1 MRLDL
6 NNFKPFNSN
15 EVNFIFEDEMKKL
28 QKLLNTS
35 INDLIIS
42 NGTLKKLEYLT
53 IKTVRD
59 LVQHSK
65 KDILSIPHA
74 GKKTFKELEIA
85 LNELSIDHFNKIYFG
100 MNLNFD
106 ENEKSLNSDNDNLKD
121 DYLFIKKNLD
131 KLLMPIDKIDF
142 SVRTLHCLSQAKV
155 FCIADLVVLTKFDL
169 LTQRNFG
176 QKSFNEI
183 TNFLNGISLTLGMN
197 LPSWPLDNHNEL
209 IKNYKPKILINCDF
223 DSIKETLNKTFQERE
238 RIVFQKRFFK
248 GHTLNR
254 IGKNLGVTRER
265 VRQIES
271 KLFRK
276 IAKYNEIFKKFLT
289 NERNH
294 IFKNFSNNRKFITLK
309 SLKNF
314 RELNTLLSIE
324 KDAFINFL
332 IISVYKN
339 YTSFLDAEFYKTTK
353 SDFLLRSRG
362 NNSRIKLSDSW
373 RKDEKI
379 IQNKEIKSGVLKLT

>member
-1 MRLDL
+1 
-6 NNFKPFNSN
+6 
-15 EVNFIFEDEMKKL
+15 
-28 QKLLNTS
+28 
-35 INDLIIS
+35 
-42 NGTLKKLEYLT
+42 
-53 IKTVRD
+53 
-59 LVQHSK
+59 
-65 KDILSIPHA
+65 
-74 GKKTFKELEIA
+74 
-85 LNELSIDHFNKIYFG
+85 
-100 MNLNFD
+100 
-106 ENEKSLNSDNDNLKD
+106 
-121 DYLFIKKNLD
+121 
-131 KLLMPIDKIDF
+131 
-142 SVRTLHCLSQAKV
+142 
-155 FCIADLVVLTKFDL
+155 
-169 LTQRNFG
+169 
-176 QKSFNEI
+176 
-183 TNFLNGISLTLGMN
+183 MN

-294 IFKNFSNNRKFITLK
+294 IFKNFSNNSKFITLK

-314 RELNTLLSIE
+314 RELNSLLSIE

-362 NNSRIKLSDSW
+362 NNSRIKLSDAW

>member
-6 NNFKPFNSN
+6 NIFKPFNSN
-15 EVNFIFEDEMKKL
+15 EVNFIFEDKMKKL

-35 INDLIIS
+35 IKDLIIS
-42 NGTLKKLEYLT
+42 NSTLKKLEYLP

-59 LVQHSK
+59 LIQHSK

-74 GKKTFKELEIA
+74 GMKTFKELEIA

-100 MNLNFD
+100 MNLNFY
-106 ENEKSLNSDNDNLKD
+106 ENEKSLNSDNDNHKD
-121 DYLFIKKNLD
+121 DYSFIEKNLD
-131 KLLMPIDKIDF
+131 KLLIPIDQIDF
-142 SVRTLHCLSQAKV
+142 SVRTLNSLSQAKV
-155 FCIADLVVLTKFDL
+155 FCIGDLVILTKFDL

-176 QKSFNEI
+176 QKSLIEI
-183 TNFLNGISLTLGMN
+183 TNFLNGISLTLGMK

-209 IKNYKPKILINCDF
+209 KKNYKSKILIDCDF
-223 DSIKETLNKTFQERE
+223 DSIKKVLDKTFQERE
-238 RIVFQKRFFK
+238 KIVFQKRFFK

-276 IAKYNEIFKKFLT
+276 IAKYNEVFKKFLT
-289 NERNH
+289 NERDH
-294 IFKNFSNNRKFITLK
+294 IFRNFSNNSKFITFK

-314 RELNTLLSIE
+314 RDLNTLLSIE

-339 YTSFLDAEFYKTTK
+339 HTSFLDTEFHKTTK

-362 NNSRIKLSDSW
+362 NNSRIKLSDAW

-379 IQNKEIKSGVLKLT
+379 IENRKINSGVLKLT